1 VGFLKL
7 GKKILEIQISKLIS
21 PKKSQFLHFY
31 FNSVVVVITSK
42 GTWKLLP
49 LGAILL
55 FTGIYPSNSEKGTEY
70 YLSNSDKRTEYEV

>member
-1 VGFLKL
+1 MGFLKL

-31 FNSVVVVITSK
+31 FISVVVLITTK

-49 LGAILL
+49 LGATQL
-55 FTGIYPSNSEKGTEY
+55 FTGIYLSNSKKGTEY
-70 YLSNSDKRTEYEV
+70 